1 MFERT
6 LDAPE
11 VSHIIVRE
19 CLGNLTVRGGSE
31 PHIIVRVQNGE
42 EDLDLEEQGEHIS
55 ISAAADCTLVYPS
68 AVRLT
73 AERVLGNLRVED
85 VEGSMDLKLI
95 RGNVAVQRVGP
106 VVLDEALGNLTA
118 RQVTGD
124 LQAVD
129 VKGNACVRAVSRG
142 LKLTNIAG
150 NLMVEGVQ
158 GGLEAEKVRGNA
170 KLGPPFSSESTYR
183 LNTDGNLTLSM
194 PPEASIRLALR
205 VRGRVHPG
213 LAGLDLEREDGEVRG
228 TLGDGEAMVEAS
240 VRGNVFLRSTEE
252 TETLET
258 SVGLEDLGA
267 QIEWQVNEALADMA
281 TRLEASLGRVDA
293 DSIKTRVERAT
304 EQARRKA
311 EHAAEQARLRA
322 ERAERRWQ
330 RAGGRRTRRK
340 EPATDEERLRVL
352 RMVEQG
358 KLTPEQASEL
368 LAALED

>member
-1 MFERT
+1 MFERR

-31 PHIIVRVQNGE
+31 PQITVRVQNGE
-42 EDLDLEEQGEHIS
+42 GDLDLEEQGENVS
-55 ISAAADCTLVYPS
+55 ISVAADCTLICPFG
-68 AVRLT
+68 ARLT

-106 VVLDEALGNLTA
+106 VALDEALGNLTA
-118 RQVTGD
+118 RQVTGS
-124 LQAVD
+124 LEAVD

-142 LKLTNIAG
+142 LKLANVAG
-150 NLMVEGVQ
+150 NLMAEGVE

-170 KLGPPFSSESTYR
+170 KLGPPFSPETTYR
-183 LNTDGNLTLSM
+183 LNTDGNLTLSI
-194 PPEASIRLALR
+194 PADASLRLALR
-205 VRGRVHPG
+205 ARGRVRSG
-213 LAGLDLEREDGEVRG
+213 VAGLELEREDGEVRG
-228 TLGDGEAMVEAS
+228 TLGDGEATVDAG
-240 VRGNVFLRSTEE
+240 VRGNVVLRSAEE
-252 TETLET
+252 TETFENN
-258 SVGLEDLGA
+258 VGLEDLGA
-267 QIEWQVNEALADMA
+267 QIEWQVNEALAEMA

-330 RAGGRRTRRK
+330 RASGRRPRRT

-352 RMVEQG
+352 RMVEHG